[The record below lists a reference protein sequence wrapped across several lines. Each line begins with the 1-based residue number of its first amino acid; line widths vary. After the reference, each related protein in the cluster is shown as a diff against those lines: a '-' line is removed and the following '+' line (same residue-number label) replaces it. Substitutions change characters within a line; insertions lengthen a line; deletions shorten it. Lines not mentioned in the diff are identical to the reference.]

1 MRGEGV
7 VGIRVI
13 NSTTGRNPLKRINA
27 SASWTAIL
35 QVGLLGALAV
45 MFLSGCAG
53 KKPAPPPQM
62 LLNIQCDPAANSG
75 QVFYL
80 VVRSVT
86 DRQFLSDTYQSV
98 VSLVFAEPPDP
109 AMLGSHA
116 IIPGRK
122 QAIKMVQPTQNALG
136 FYFLFTEPGD
146 QWKRMLSQ
154 PVASTYN
161 IRIGADDTVVIQQH
175 KGFLK
180 RLWPF

>member
-1 MRGEGV
+1 
-7 VGIRVI
+7 
-13 NSTTGRNPLKRINA
+13 
-27 SASWTAIL
+27 
-35 QVGLLGALAV
+35 
-45 MFLSGCAG
+45 
-53 KKPAPPPQM
+53 M
-62 LLNIQCDPAANSG
+62 LLNIQCDPAANGG

-98 VSLVFAEPPDP
+98 ASLVFAEPPDP
-109 AMLGSHA
+109 AVLGSHA
-116 IIPGRK
+116 IVPGRR

-136 FYFLFTEPGD
+136 FYFMFTEPGD
-146 QWKRMLSQ
+146 QWKRMVSQ

-161 IRIGADDTVVIQQH
+161 IRVGGDDTVVIQQH